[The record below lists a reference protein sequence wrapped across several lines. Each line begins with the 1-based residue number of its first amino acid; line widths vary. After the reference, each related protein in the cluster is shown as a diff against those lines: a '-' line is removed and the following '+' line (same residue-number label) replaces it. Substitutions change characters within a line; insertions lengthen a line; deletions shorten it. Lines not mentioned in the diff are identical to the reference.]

1 MLPASSLR
9 QMIPAFSHCYDVPLM
24 AFQRWCFCLRWPLRR
39 RRLLRRRSHQFKRI
53 CAHVHRRRHINLIF
67 RLYSHTRI
75 LYELNSPIIKLSKC
89 TFLTSTFSRWN
100 RNRRTRRC
108 RCRYR
113 YRCRCYNITAIS
125 LSINNGGGRLPLQQ
139 SFHFEDMLQLLSF
152 WIKLAKCIFLHFRF
166 YFAPIIKPHLFTFF
180 WQTRMRHS
188 PILSNYST
196 CTVTLAPCSLSNIDV
211 IMHNS
216 QFSLSTKVFDFLIFS
231 VLNIRFFLL
240 NFYLL
245 FFLFLTS

>member
-9 QMIPAFSHCYDVPLM
+9 QMIPAFSHCYDIPLM

-39 RRLLRRRSHQFKRI
+39 RRRLRRRSHQFKRI

-108 RCRYR
+108 GCRYR
-113 YRCRCYNITAIS
+113 CRCRCYNITAIS
-125 LSINNGGGRLPLQQ
+125 LSINNGGGLLPLQQ

-152 WIKLAKCIFLHFRF
+152 RIKLAKCIFLHFRF

-180 WQTRMRHS
+180 FWQTRIQHS
-188 PILSNYST
+188 TILSNYST
-196 CTVTLAPCSLSNIDV
+196 CTVTLAPCNLSNIDV
-211 IMHNS
+211 MHNS
-216 QFSLSTKVFDFLIFS
+216 QFSLSTKAFDFLIFS
-231 VLNIRFFLL
+231 VLNIRFLL
-240 NFYLL
+240 NFYFL